1 MARPEKEAVVQE
13 VADILQSAKGIFIT
27 DFQGLSVEKMNE
39 FRQKCREASVSYRV
53 VKNTLARLAARKVG
67 YNEMVE
73 HLEGPSAI
81 AYSYDDPSAP
91 ARVCV
96 EFAKKENKPEIK
108 VSLFEGVFYGP
119 DRVSLIAALPAK
131 NVLLTQVV
139 RGFNAPIQ
147 GLVGGL
153 NQLLQK
159 LVFAFDAV
167 RRSKENES

>member
-1 MARPEKEAVVQE
+1 
-13 VADILQSAKGIFIT
+13 LQGAKGVFIT

-53 VKNTLARLAARKVG
+53 VKNTLARLAAKKVG
-67 YNEMVE
+67 YDQMVD

-96 EFAKKENKPEIK
+96 EFAKRENKPEIK

-119 DRVSLIAALPAK
+119 DRVKAIAALPTK
-131 NVLLTQVV
+131 DELLAQIV

-147 GLVGGL
+147 GFVGGL

-167 RRSKENES
+167 RNAKEKES